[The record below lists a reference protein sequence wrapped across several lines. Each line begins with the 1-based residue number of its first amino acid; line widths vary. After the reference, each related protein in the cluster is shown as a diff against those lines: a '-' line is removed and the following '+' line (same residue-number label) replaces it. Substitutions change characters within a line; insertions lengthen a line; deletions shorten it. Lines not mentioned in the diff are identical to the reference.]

1 MITFEL
7 GVTENFK
14 TIDIKTKKDY
24 NELLEKLNEIIDKEN
39 EDIENISIKNTK
51 GEKVSLPKNKER

>member
-24 NELLEKLNEIIDKEN
+24 NELLEKLNNDYLKE
-39 EDIENISIKNTK
+39 
-51 GEKVSLPKNKER
+51 LLYF